1 MLFLKLSFKLV
12 VTNTTAN
19 MNLTWKKNIASNTK
33 LYENEKQIGSLE
45 KENLFSNSVIGKIGT
60 ESYYF
65 YKLNFFDSRIIISDI
80 TSKNQ
85 QFGTITF
92 NIWNTRADIYIGNE
106 RYTWLYSNIWNTEWT
121 IIEPNG
127 KKVNFKSVI
136 LQGKITSDTQNQLL
150 LLIGLFI
157 HNYIQNST
165 YLVFLILF
173 IPSLLRLYDKF

>member
-19 MNLTWKKNIASNTK
+19 MNLTWKKNIASNIK

-65 YKLNFFDSRIIISDI
+65 YKLNFFDSQIIISNI
-80 TSKNQ
+80 TSKNH

-92 NIWNTRADIYIGNE
+92 NIWNT
-106 RYTWLYSNIWNTEWT
+106 EWT
-121 IIEPNG
+121 ITEPNG
-127 KKVNFKSVI
+127 KKVNFKSAI